1 MNANLILMLYIVPMV
16 VGFLFMTPIG
26 ATMTRSLT
34 DRYSWMKHE
43 RRRHMFGLNLVVF
56 VGFAIS
62 VHTTWIGNKISE
74 GGSVC
79 ASASL
84 FSCDDVIGNPLY
96 NTDPLFGIS
105 WGMLGMLAFG
115 ALFFLTRTVG
125 KEPDA
130 RWAESHLNIGFY
142 LTSAGLL
149 VIALLVSYEIEMQ
162 KICQYCTTAHAAN
175 LVALFGFWKARQM
188 HEHGTWNDRDEEAAA
203 TTSSKPASVKVR

>member
-16 VGFLFMTPIG
+16 VGLLFMTPIG
-26 ATMTRSLT
+26 ASMTRSFT
-34 DRYSWMKHE
+34 DRHSWMKHE
-43 RRRHMFGLNLVVF
+43 RRRHMFGWNLVVL

-115 ALFFLTRTVG
+115 GLFFLTRTVG

-130 RWAESHLNIGFY
+130 RWAESYLNIGFY
-142 LTSAGLL
+142 LTAAGLL

-175 LVALFGFWKARQM
+175 LIALFGFWKARQM
-188 HEHGTWNDRDEEAAA
+188 HDHGTWNDRGDDAPTAA
-203 TTSSKPASVKVR
+203 TSPPASVKVR

>member
-1 MNANLILMLYIVPMV
+1 
-16 VGFLFMTPIG
+16 
-26 ATMTRSLT
+26 
-34 DRYSWMKHE
+34 
-43 RRRHMFGLNLVVF
+43 VF

-188 HEHGTWNDRDEEAAA
+188 HDHGTWNDRGDDAPTAAR
-203 TTSSKPASVKVR
+203 SPPASVKVR